1 MIRVYGDLNFSVQD
15 IKNLGERF
23 VINFYTTAKS
33 HAIRKTDADIVE
45 GLIKL
50 NKSELS
56 NIGRGVLQYEVNN
69 ITADAYYDDGS
80 YDSTYTATTNYFI
93 ISDIVIEE
101 DENTPITEVIAD
113 IKNDINS
120 LETNKQNKLTAGK
133 NVTIMDNEI
142 SVDVDLSDYYTKDE
156 SDTKYATQVVVNEEI
171 SARITALRDVNTA
184 LETKAEKSEI
194 PTIPTNVSAFNNDAG
209 YLTQHQS
216 LENYYTKSEV
226 EVMVGDIESI
236 LNTI

>member
-1 MIRVYGDLNFSVQD
+1 MIRVYGDLKFSVED

-33 HAIRKTDADIVE
+33 HAIRKTDADIVD
-45 GLIKL
+45 GVIKL
-50 NKSELS
+50 NSSELE

-69 ITADAYYDDGS
+69 ITADADYDDGS

-93 ISDIVIEE
+93 ISDIVIDE

-113 IKNDINS
+113 IKSDISS
-120 LETNKQNKLTAGK
+120 LETNKQDKLIAGK
-133 NVTIMDNEI
+133 NVTIEGNEI
-142 SVDVDLSDYYTKDE
+142 SADVDLSDYYTKSE

-194 PTIPTNVSAFNNDAG
+194 PTVPTNVSAFSNDAG

-216 LENYYTKSEV
+216 LDGYYTKTEV
-226 EVMVGDIESI
+226 DAMVGDIESI

>member
-1 MIRVYGDLNFSVQD
+1 MIRVYGDLQFSVQD

-33 HAIRKTDADIVE
+33 HAIMKTDADIVE

-50 NKSELS
+50 NKSELE
-56 NIGRGVLQYEVNN
+56 NIGRGVLQYELNN
-69 ITADAYYDDGS
+69 ITEDANYDDGS

-93 ISDIVIEE
+93 ISDIVIDE

-113 IKNDINS
+113 IKSDISS
-120 LETNKQNKLTAGK
+120 LETNKQDKLTAGK
-133 NVTIMDNEI
+133 NVTIVDNEI
-142 SVDVDLSDYYTKDE
+142 SADVDLSDYYTKDE

-194 PTIPTNVSAFNNDAG
+194 PTIPTNVSAFSNDAG

-216 LENYYTKSEV
+216 LDGYYTKTEV
-226 EVMVGDIESI
+226 DAMVGDIESL

>member
-1 MIRVYGDLNFSVQD
+1 MIRIYEDLQFNVQD

-33 HAIRKTDADIVE
+33 HAIRKTDADIVD
-45 GLIKL
+45 GVIKL
-50 NKSELS
+50 NKSELE
-56 NIGRGVLQYEVNN
+56 NIGRGVLEYEVNN
-69 ITADAYYDDGS
+69 ITADADYDDGS

-93 ISDIVIEE
+93 VSDIVNEE
-101 DENTPITEVIAD
+101 DENTPITEVIAGIKSD
-113 IKNDINS
+113 ISS
-120 LETNKQNKLTAGK
+120 LETNKQDKLTAGK
-133 NVTIMDNEI
+133 NITIEGNEI
-142 SVDVDLSDYYTKDE
+142 SADVDLSDYYTKSE

-194 PTIPTNVSAFNNDAG
+194 PTIPTNVSAFTNDAG
-209 YLTQHQS
+209 YLTEHQS
-216 LENYYTKSEV
+216 LDNYYTKSEIDG
-226 EVMVGDIESI
+226 MVGDIESI